1 MVNWDAPTIDIAPTA
16 DPVGYH
22 RLHPDRGM
30 EFQLNRFLQW
40 IGPDALAEVRVAA
53 ERISS
58 YSEWITVFLELAQQA
73 RADGRVL
80 PAAYYDRAAEFF
92 MPVDDPRRAPARD
105 RFVGAMRDLYQLS
118 PVDVAYGAAAL
129 PTYEVRPEGPSQG
142 VLVVCGGFDE
152 YTEEIFPLL
161 LTGARAGYRVIA
173 FDGPGQGGA
182 LEDHGLP
189 LTATWEHPVA
199 AVLDHYDLDDVTLI
213 GISLGGGLAIRAA
226 AFEPRI
232 RRVVALDVLD
242 DFLEC
247 LGGQAFPGATPAL
260 RLLGAV
266 GARPI
271 VNLAARLAAARKP
284 IAAWGLRQGM
294 HVTGT
299 ADAYTFFRVAR
310 TLSTRTISDR
320 VTADVLLL
328 AGADDHYVPA
338 HQLHRQAAALTRAR
352 SVTTRLFT
360 AAEQAQNHC
369 QIGNIGICLHTILA
383 WLDDHQPAADDN
395 LSPVPIR

>member
-1 MVNWDAPTIDIAPTA
+1 MVNWNAPTIDIAPTSA
-16 DPVGYH
+16 PVGYR

-30 EFQLNRFLQW
+30 EFQFNRFLQW
-40 IGPDALAEVRVAA
+40 IGPDALAEIRAAA
-53 ERISS
+53 ERINS
-58 YSEWITVFLELAQQA
+58 YSDWITVFLELAQQA
-73 RADGRVL
+73 RAEGRVL

-92 MPVDDPRRAPARD
+92 MPVDDPRRAPARR
-105 RFVGAMRDLYQLS
+105 RFVDAMRDLYQLY
-118 PVDVAYGAAAL
+118 PVDVSYGASAL
-129 PTYEVRPEGPSQG
+129 PTYEVRPEGLSHG
-142 VLVVCGGFDE
+142 VIVVCGGFDE

-189 LTATWEHPVA
+189 LTAAWEDPVA
-199 AVLDHYDLDDVTLI
+199 AVLDHYGLDDVTLI

-226 AFEPRI
+226 AFEPRV

-260 RLLGAV
+260 RIALA
-266 GARPI
+266 ARARSL
-271 VNLAARLAAARKP
+271 VNLTARLAAARKP

-299 ADAYTFFRVAR
+299 PDAYTFFRAAGA
-310 TLSTRTISDR
+310 LSTRTVSAR

-338 HQLHRQAAALTRAR
+338 HQLHRQAAALTHAH
-352 SVTTRLFT
+352 SITTRLFT

-369 QIGNIGICLHTILA
+369 QIGNIGSCLHTILT
-383 WLDDHQPAADDN
+383 WLHDHRAADLN
-395 LSPVPIR
+395 PTPIH